1 MLYGRS
7 GAKHVE
13 KDKWNTKG
21 EIPRKERAGTKAQSN
36 AQGTNASGQYKEQE
50 IRQGPL
56 EVR

>member
-7 GAKHVE
+7 SAKEVE

-21 EIPRKERAGTKAQSN
+21 GIPIKERAGTKSWSN

-50 IRQGPL
+50 MRQGPL